1 MHRTTRS
8 DEGGGRSDDGG
19 TRTKV
24 RARGSGGG
32 ASGRH
37 GNIAD
42 GSFDRRE
49 RGWEWERR
57 RG

>member
-19 TRTKV
+19 SRAKV

-32 ASGRH
+32 GGHEFPAGQSG
-37 GNIAD
+37 
-42 GSFDRRE
+42 
-49 RGWEWERR
+49 GWR
-57 RG
+57 